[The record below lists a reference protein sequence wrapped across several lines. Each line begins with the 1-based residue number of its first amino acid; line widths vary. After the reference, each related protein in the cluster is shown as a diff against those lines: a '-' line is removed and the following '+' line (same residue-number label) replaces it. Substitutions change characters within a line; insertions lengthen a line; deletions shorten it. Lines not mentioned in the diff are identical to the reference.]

1 MQYFYFTGKDSS
13 VAVVDVEAEVKDA
26 DWGTFYPSHGIW

>member
-1 MQYFYFTGKDSS
+1 LKQVIYIPELVAPFIGKDSS

-26 DWGTFYPSHGIW
+26 D